1 MQTVGSRAQVWHGTA
16 EKTSGGLKKKDLTMN
31 KKGAIVSKK
40 KQLLGKK
47 LYSKKSINC
56 AFKKQQKLMKSDPIG
71 FRAGRVKKTAK
82 AEGDKVYKKCMSKS
96 KSKSKSK
103 KKKTVGRKKKRC
115 PPGSR
120 RSKSGKRCIKY

>member
-16 EKTSGGLKKKDLTMN
+16 EKTSGGLKKKDLTVN
-31 KKGAIVSKK
+31 KRGAIVSKK
-40 KQLLGKK
+40 KQALGRK
-47 LYSKKSINC
+47 LYSKKSIKD

-82 AEGDKVYKKCMSKS
+82 
-96 KSKSKSK
+96 SKSKSK
-103 KKKTVGRKKKRC
+103 KKKTAGRKKRC